1 MGGQAS
7 VRHQDLCLTQWTMCP
22 TPRRRCEPKPEA
34 NLVHLRRQRQK
45 VVVVQLQGNQLVKL
59 EDRLG
64 YHRQLVVGQ
73 VDVGLTA
80 AMQ

>member
-1 MGGQAS
+1 
-7 VRHQDLCLTQWTMCP
+7 
-22 TPRRRCEPKPEA
+22 
-34 NLVHLRRQRQK
+34 
-45 VVVVQLQGNQLVKL
+45 VKL